1 MGAVSIKM
9 LFIRAISSERVTSC
23 PLSGDPHTPERPRP
37 SKDPS
42 RAHRDSSSRSPFS
55 LLFRTFSTDGRVFPP
70 VSAGPLE
77 KVVRSLFRFFQV
89 CLLVACLI
97 PFALYYQ

>member
-1 MGAVSIKM
+1 MKM
-9 LFIRAISSERVTSC
+9 LLVRAISSERVTPC
-23 PLSGDPHTPERPRP
+23 PLSGGPHTPERPRP

-42 RAHRDSSSRSPFS
+42 RAHRGPSSRSPFS
-55 LLFRTFSTDGRVFPP
+55 LLFRTFSTGGRVFPP
-70 VSAGPLE
+70 ASAGPLE